1 MLGRFRQAVDG
12 PRLLLI
18 ALLSAQLIAGLIWLN
33 LDDASPPPW
42 DEAVYLNDGVGYCTN
57 EVAGNPFEYLSTST
71 FYPPPGVRVQW
82 RLSRND
88 LAAFW
93 VCLEDVQGKKLVW
106 DQTAAMRLGT
116 SLTFEDLRW
125 SDASIPDGFD
135 LGAAK
140 RLAFSVLEPDPP
152 VHPSLSADVTSIPP
166 QR

>member
-71 FYPPPGVRVQW
+71 FYPPPGVRAEAISK
-82 RLSRND
+82 RLS
-88 LAAFW
+88 
-93 VCLEDVQGKKLVW
+93 GI
-106 DQTAAMRLGT
+106 LG
-116 SLTFEDLRW
+116 LHG
-125 SDASIPDGFD
+125 PDG
-135 LGAAK
+135 
-140 RLAFSVLEPDPP
+140 
-152 VHPSLSADVTSIPP
+152 
-166 QR
+166 